1 MRNKPNN
8 QRIRGRKAESVNV
21 YDMRDSKSTL
31 KNLMQ
36 GMYLI
41 SFILN
46 ITEIFTKRTRYTG
59 NIKKAVLSL
68 SIAILSVSCFGQTQI
83 STEAELR
90 TFASAVN
97 SGTTYEGQTVTLE
110 NDIALTAEWTP
121 IGKSGKPFKGT
132 FEGNG
137 HKISNLHITRDID
150 YTGLFGY
157 INGGT
162 IQNVI
167 VYGEISVNNKRYIA
181 GICGKIEN
189 NSKIEN
195 CHFIGEIEVK
205 SGSGDK
211 FVGGV
216 VGGII
221 NGGRVNK
228 CSSNGLI
235 YGNTN
240 NNGVKCVGGVVGR
253 CGDENNDT
261 TNLSYPQSY
270 ITNCINLSDVYGFSS
285 VGGII
290 AYASYRTTVENC
302 LNCGN
307 INGFTPSNGNK
318 YFGGIIG
325 GYYAGMQVYNC
336 LSAGTV
342 NNDKP
347 SAAIGLVRETLF
359 PDRCPKVNIYY
370 DYQRMWKNHSR
381 HGTAKNTDEI
391 IDGALLPNLEG
402 WVCDGGYPY
411 PKDFTYDSVIMVAKS
426 YALFSND
433 EKYDAIETD
442 FTVSNFTGTSWTS
455 RQGKVSVRTPN
466 IVPIDTGNDTLVVNY
481 GSYYKNILLNIES
494 YDPLP
499 IRLYYFKGTPSPHG
513 NLLKWA
519 TAWEQ
524 NNCEFDVFRAKDL
537 INPQWVSVTETPIY
551 VGSDTYTGRSYQLL
565 DRYQYDTTYYMLV
578 QSDCD
583 GTFEK
588 FTSEYIVCIQ
598 DKSTDTFEKP
608 YIIFGD
614 RLQIV
619 GGSEICR
626 VSILNVLGQVV
637 EEFSLN
643 PYQQREILFHLQGT
657 YLITSVYEHNG
668 KTIRDTE
675 KIVK

>member
-1 MRNKPNN
+1 MENM
-8 QRIRGRKAESVNV
+8 IGRKAESVNV

-137 HKISNLHITRDID
+137 HKISNLNIVNQD
-150 YTGLFGY
+150 YAGLFGY
-157 INGGT
+157 INEGT
-162 IQNVI
+162 IQNI
-167 VYGEISVNNKRYIA
+167 TVYGNISISGKKRI
-181 GICGKIEN
+181 GGVCGLMQN
-189 NSKIEN
+189 NSMVEN
-195 CHFIGEIEVK
+195 CHFIGQIYVNT
-205 SGSGDK
+205 SGDV

-216 VGGII
+216 VGEILE
-221 NGGRVNK
+221 GGTVNK
-228 CSSNGLI
+228 CSSTGLI
-235 YGNTN
+235 YGETDKA
-240 NNGVKCVGGVVGR
+240 KCIGGIVGR
-253 CGDENNDT
+253 SGPESNEIIDV
-261 TNLSYPQSY
+261 SYKRTL
-270 ITNCINLSDVYGFSS
+270 ITNCINLADVYGLSS

-290 AYASYRTTVENC
+290 AYIRHNVTVENC

-307 INGFTPSNGNK
+307 INGFEGSKN
-318 YFGGIIG
+318 YFGGIVG
-325 GYYAGMQVYNC
+325 GYYFGMRVYNC
-336 LSAGTV
+336 LSAATTV
-342 NNDKP
+342 SKNP
-347 SAAIGLVRETLF
+347 SAAIGKVTGNDF
-359 PDRCPKVNIYY
+359 PDTCPKINVYY
-370 DYQRMWKNHSR
+370 DYQRMYLNHSR
-381 HGTAKNTDEI
+381 HGTSAYTSGI
-391 IDGALLPNLEG
+391 IDGSLSSTFTG
-402 WVCDGGYPY
+402 WIFDGGYPY

-466 IVPIDTGNDTLVVNY
+466 IVPIDTGSDTLVVNY

-524 NNCEFDVFRAKDL
+524 NNCEFEVFRSKDL

-565 DRYQYDTTYYMLV
+565 DRYPYDTTYYMLV
-578 QSDCD
+578 QTDCD

-588 FTSEYIVCIQ
+588 FTSEYIVCIH

-608 YIIFGD
+608 YIIFDD

-626 VSILNVLGQVV
+626 VSILNVLGQIV